1 MEYITRKNEIEIE
14 HGDDENDEDQT
25 CATVMCLRVFQKS
38 PLNGTMSGYE
48 KTKR

>member
-38 PLNGTMSGYE
+38 PLNETMSGYE